1 MPSRPLKLYS
11 PSINVFL
18 KLNGVFTEAY
28 FCNSR
33 FAPKLNHVYN
43 IQISLR
49 YRIYFK
55 VMKLYIIN
63 IMLSNHDGRLLGLFL
78 PQSNEI
84 RFWLTEKIFIF
95 EMKQDIRTSQ
105 LQKIFLSTFTTVKV
119 YLTFLE
125 SMMT

>member
-1 MPSRPLKLYS
+1 
-11 PSINVFL
+11 
-18 KLNGVFTEAY
+18 
-28 FCNSR
+28 
-33 FAPKLNHVYN
+33 
-43 IQISLR
+43 
-49 YRIYFK
+49 
-55 VMKLYIIN
+55 MKLYIIN
-63 IMLSNHDGRLLGLFL
+63 VMLSDHDGRLLGLFL

-84 RFWLTEKIFIF
+84 RFWFTEKLFIF